1 MKKKRRKIRINRLIM
16 LFLFIFLFCFC
27 FIVFIR
33 SDFFCLKNID
43 VVNNQ
48 VLSKTEVKDL
58 AKVSTGKNLFSYDLK
73 KINANVSE
81 SRYIESVKVKLSIP
95 HSIIIDVKEKGINC
109 VLKDKG
115 DNYYYIDEDMNYI
128 DKVKYEK
135 IKDNCPIVQ
144 IDFTIKDNKLNFE
157 NKNDKKKLA
166 SLLKNIKKEGL
177 DNKINSIAF
186 LDNSTISM
194 NTKEGIKVIIDK
206 KGDIKHDMA
215 KLTQI
220 LTDLKSQNINYGKI
234 DMTFSKYTLYTYK

>member
-16 LFLFIFLFCFC
+16 LFLFVFLFCFC

-115 DNYYYIDEDMNYI
+115 DNI
-128 DKVKYEK
+128 
-135 IKDNCPIVQ
+135 
-144 IDFTIKDNKLNFE
+144 TL
-157 NKNDKKKLA
+157 
-166 SLLKNIKKEGL
+166 
-177 DNKINSIAF
+177 
-186 LDNSTISM
+186 
-194 NTKEGIKVIIDK
+194 TK
-206 KGDIKHDMA
+206 
-215 KLTQI
+215 T
-220 LTDLKSQNINYGKI
+220 
-234 DMTFSKYTLYTYK
+234 